1 MPRPK
6 GSLKPLPRYQGSL
19 KLTIIP
25 HFQTLNTRKPMK
37 TPAALLITLALLA
50 PQIAPAANE
59 APAANA
65 TPANAQLDTVRD
77 AIAATQKDLEA
88 KQAAQRRA
96 AQILRETQIAI
107 AKARRELNELTQREQ
122 AEWQKLTAL
131 QATLSQLQTNI
142 SNTKAQVAQLL
153 ANNYKNPQPA
163 AVALLLKSSDA
174 NQKSRFLTY
183 TRHINQANKTLI
195 NKLVQQQS
203 ELNSQQQAI
212 NTELKRI
219 EQLAAQQRQKLKKLG
234 QTQSQAQ
241 ANSNQLSKDINARR
255 QKLAQLQA
263 NERQLNQI
271 IANIV
276 AKQNAQRKA
285 EAEQRAQEARKR
297 AQAANQRSKAPQS
310 TLTREDLNLRPE
322 QPQRAE
328 LPRTE
333 AAPQKPL
340 RGIMPASGNII
351 GRFGTARPSGG
362 TWRGIFIATAPA
374 PVRSIAAGTVVYTAN
389 QAGYG
394 NMMIIDHGNGYMS
407 VYAGLSAIHAGNGS
421 RVNAGQNIAT
431 SGTLPAGE
439 QGLYLE
445 LRYRNKIMNPLVWL
459 R

>member
-1 MPRPK
+1 
-6 GSLKPLPRYQGSL
+6 
-19 KLTIIP
+19 
-25 HFQTLNTRKPMK
+25 MK
-37 TPAALLITLALLA
+37 TSAALLLSIALLA
-50 PQIAPAANE
+50 PQIAPAANDN
-59 APAANA
+59 PPNPNA
-65 TPANAQLDTVRD
+65 ELNNVRD

-142 SNTKAQVAQLL
+142 SNTKAQVAHLL

-174 NQKSRFLTY
+174 NQKSRFLAY
-183 TRHINQANKTLI
+183 TRHINQANKKLI
-195 NKLVQQQS
+195 DKLVQQQS

-234 QTQSQAQ
+234 QTHSQAQ
-241 ANSNQLSKDINARR
+241 ADSSQLSQDISARR

-263 NERQLNQI
+263 NERQLNQV

-297 AQAANQRSKAPQS
+297 AQAASQHNGKAPKS
-310 TLTREDLNLRPE
+310 T
-322 QPQRAE
+322 
-328 LPRTE
+328 
-333 AAPQKPL
+333 
-340 RGIMPASGNII
+340 
-351 GRFGTARPSGG
+351 RPSGG

>member
-1 MPRPK
+1 
-6 GSLKPLPRYQGSL
+6 
-19 KLTIIP
+19 
-25 HFQTLNTRKPMK
+25 MK
-37 TPAALLITLALLA
+37 TPTALLITLALLT

-65 TPANAQLDTVRD
+65 TPANAQLNTVRD

-195 NKLVQQQS
+195 NKLVQQQT
-203 ELNSQQQAI
+203 ELNTQEQAI
-212 NTELKRI
+212 NAELKRI

-234 QTQSQAQ
+234 QTHSQAQ
-241 ANSNQLSKDINARR
+241 ANSSQLSQDISARR

-263 NERQLNQI
+263 NERQLNQV

-297 AQAANQRSKAPQS
+297 AQAASQHNGRAPKS

>member
-1 MPRPK
+1 
-6 GSLKPLPRYQGSL
+6 
-19 KLTIIP
+19 
-25 HFQTLNTRKPMK
+25 MK
-37 TPAALLITLALLA
+37 TSAALLLSIALLA

-59 APAANA
+59 TPAN
-65 TPANAQLDTVRD
+65 ANAQLDTVRD
-77 AIAATQKDLEA
+77 AIAATQKDLAA

-131 QATLSQLQTNI
+131 QTTLSQLQTNI

-183 TRHINQANKTLI
+183 TRHINQANKALI
-195 NKLVQQQS
+195 DKLVQQQ
-203 ELNSQQQAI
+203 
-212 NTELKRI
+212 TELKRI
-219 EQLAAQQRQKLKKLG
+219 EQLTVQQRQKLKKLG

-241 ANSNQLSKDINARR
+241 ANSNQLSKDITARR
-255 QKLAQLQA
+255 QKLAQLHA
-263 NERQLNQI
+263 NERQLNQV

-297 AQAANQRSKAPQS
+297 AQAASQHNGKAPKS

-322 QPQRAE
+322 QAQRAE

>member
-1 MPRPK
+1 
-6 GSLKPLPRYQGSL
+6 
-19 KLTIIP
+19 
-25 HFQTLNTRKPMK
+25 MK
-37 TPAALLITLALLA
+37 TSAALLLSIALLA

-59 APAANA
+59 TPAN
-65 TPANAQLDTVRD
+65 ANAQLDTVRD
-77 AIAATQKDLEA
+77 AIAATQKDLAA

-131 QATLSQLQTNI
+131 QTTLSQLQTNI
-142 SNTKAQVAQLL
+142 SNTKAQV

-183 TRHINQANKTLI
+183 TRHINQANKALI
-195 NKLVQQQS
+195 DKLVQQQT
-203 ELNSQQQAI
+203 ELNTQEQAI

-219 EQLAAQQRQKLKKLG
+219 EQLTVQQRQKLKKLG

-241 ANSNQLSKDINARR
+241 ANSNQLSKDITARR
-255 QKLAQLQA
+255 QKLAQLHA
-263 NERQLNQI
+263 NERQLNQV

-297 AQAANQRSKAPQS
+297 AQAASQHNGKAPKS

-322 QPQRAE
+322 QAQRAE

>member
-1 MPRPK
+1 
-6 GSLKPLPRYQGSL
+6 
-19 KLTIIP
+19 
-25 HFQTLNTRKPMK
+25 MK
-37 TPAALLITLALLA
+37 TPTALLITLALLA
-50 PQIAPAANE
+50 PHTAPAANE

-77 AIAATQKDLEA
+77 AIAATQKDLAA

-183 TRHINQANKTLI
+183 TRHINQANKALI
-195 NKLVQQQS
+195 DKLVQQQT
-203 ELNSQQQAI
+203 ELNTQEQAI

-219 EQLAAQQRQKLKKLG
+219 EQLAAQQRQKLKNLG

-255 QKLAQLQA
+255 QKLAQLHA
-263 NERQLNQI
+263 NERQLNQV

-328 LPRTE
+328 PQRTE

-374 PVRSIAAGTVVYTAN
+374 PVRSIAAGTVVYAAN

-407 VYAGLSAIHAGNGS
+407 VYAGLSSIHASNGS
-421 RVNAGQNIAT
+421 RVGAGQNIAT

-445 LRYRNKIMNPLVWL
+445 LRYRNKVMNPLVWL

>member
-1 MPRPK
+1 
-6 GSLKPLPRYQGSL
+6 
-19 KLTIIP
+19 
-25 HFQTLNTRKPMK
+25 MK
-37 TPAALLITLALLA
+37 TPAALLLAIALLA
-50 PQIAPAANE
+50 PHIAPAANE
-59 APAANA
+59 PPAN
-65 TPANAQLDTVRD
+65 PNAQLDNVRE

-96 AQILRETQIAI
+96 AQILHETQIAI

-131 QATLSQLQTNI
+131 QATLSELQTNI

-174 NQKSRFLTY
+174 NQKSRFLAY
-183 TRHINQANKTLI
+183 TRHINQANKALI
-195 NKLVQQQS
+195 DKLAQQQS
-203 ELNSQQQAI
+203 ELNNQEQAI
-212 NTELKRI
+212 NAELKRI

-234 QTQSQAQ
+234 QTHSQAQ
-241 ANSNQLSKDINARR
+241 ANSSQLSKDINARR

-285 EAEQRAQEARKR
+285 EAAQRAQEARKR
-297 AQAANQRSKAPQS
+297 AQNANQRGSKPQS

-322 QPQRAE
+322 QPQRNEAQ
-328 LPRTE
+328 RAE

-362 TWRGIFIATAPA
+362 TWRGIFIATAPTA
-374 PVRSIAAGTVVYTAN
+374 VRSIAAGTVVYAAN

-407 VYAGLSAIHAGNGS
+407 VYAGLSSIHASNSS

-445 LRYRNKIMNPLVWL
+445 LRYRNKVMNPLAWL

>member
-1 MPRPK
+1 
-6 GSLKPLPRYQGSL
+6 
-19 KLTIIP
+19 
-25 HFQTLNTRKPMK
+25 MK
-37 TPAALLITLALLA
+37 TPAALLIALALLA
-50 PQIAPAANE
+50 PQIALAANE

-65 TPANAQLDTVRD
+65 TPANTQLDTVRD

-131 QATLSQLQTNI
+131 QTTLSELQTNI

-183 TRHINQANKTLI
+183 TRHINQANKALI
-195 NKLVQQQS
+195 DKLIQQQT
-203 ELNSQQQAI
+203 ELNSQEQAI
-212 NTELKRI
+212 NAELKRI

-234 QTQSQAQ
+234 QTHSQAQ
-241 ANSNQLSKDINARR
+241 ANSSQLSQDISARR

-263 NERQLNQI
+263 NERQLNQV

-297 AQAANQRSKAPQS
+297 AQAASQHNGKAPKS

-322 QPQRAE
+322 QAQTRRTTTHRSRAAKTPARHHACIGQHHRTLRHSPPQRRHMARH
-328 LPRTE
+328 LHRH
-333 AAPQKPL
+333 
-340 RGIMPASGNII
+340 R
-351 GRFGTARPSGG
+351 ARPRAQHRRRHGGVHRQPSG
-362 TWRGIFIATAPA
+362 
-374 PVRSIAAGTVVYTAN
+374 
-389 QAGYG
+389 
-394 NMMIIDHGNGYMS
+394 
-407 VYAGLSAIHAGNGS
+407 
-421 RVNAGQNIAT
+421 
-431 SGTLPAGE
+431 
-439 QGLYLE
+439 
-445 LRYRNKIMNPLVWL
+445 LRQHDDY
-459 R
+459 

>member
-1 MPRPK
+1 
-6 GSLKPLPRYQGSL
+6 
-19 KLTIIP
+19 
-25 HFQTLNTRKPMK
+25 MK
-37 TPAALLITLALLA
+37 TPAALLLAIALLA
-50 PQIAPAANE
+50 PHIAPAANE
-59 APAANA
+59 PPAN
-65 TPANAQLDTVRD
+65 PNAQLDNVRE

-131 QATLSQLQTNI
+131 QATLSGLQTNI

-174 NQKSRFLTY
+174 NQKSRFLAY
-183 TRHINQANKTLI
+183 TRYINQANKALI
-195 NKLVQQQS
+195 DKLAQQQS
-203 ELNSQQQAI
+203 ELNNQEQAI
-212 NTELKRI
+212 NAELKRI

-234 QTQSQAQ
+234 QTHSQAQ
-241 ANSNQLSKDINARR
+241 ANSSQLSKDINARR

-285 EAEQRAQEARKR
+285 EAAQRTQEARKR
-297 AQAANQRSKAPQS
+297 AQNANQSGSKPQS

-322 QPQRAE
+322 QPQRNEAQ
-328 LPRTE
+328 RAE

-445 LRYRNKIMNPLVWL
+445 LRYRNKVMNPLAWL

>member
-1 MPRPK
+1 
-6 GSLKPLPRYQGSL
+6 
-19 KLTIIP
+19 
-25 HFQTLNTRKPMK
+25 MK
-37 TPAALLITLALLA
+37 TSTALLITLALLA

-59 APAANA
+59 APAANT

-107 AKARRELNELTQREQ
+107 AKAHRELNELTQREQ

-183 TRHINQANKTLI
+183 TRHINQANKALI
-195 NKLVQQQS
+195 DKLIQQQT
-203 ELNSQQQAI
+203 ELNSQEQAI

-241 ANSNQLSKDINARR
+241 ANSNQLSKDITARR

-263 NERQLNQI
+263 NERQLNQV

-285 EAEQRAQEARKR
+285 EAEKRAQEARKR
-297 AQAANQRSKAPQS
+297 AQAANNKTPKS

-322 QPQRAE
+322 QPQRNEPQRA
-328 LPRTE
+328 E

-340 RGIMPASGNII
+340 HGIMPASGNII

-362 TWRGIFIATAPA
+362 TWRGIFIATAPTT
-374 PVRSIAAGTVVYTAN
+374 VRSIAAGTVVYTAN

-407 VYAGLSAIHAGNGS
+407 VYAGLSSIHASNGS
-421 RVNAGQNIAT
+421 RVGAGQNIAT

-445 LRYRNKIMNPLVWL
+445 LRYRNKVMNPLVWL

>member
-1 MPRPK
+1 
-6 GSLKPLPRYQGSL
+6 
-19 KLTIIP
+19 
-25 HFQTLNTRKPMK
+25 MK
-37 TPAALLITLALLA
+37 TPAALLITLALLT

-77 AIAATQKDLEA
+77 AIAATQKDLAA

-131 QATLSQLQTNI
+131 QTTLSQLQTNI

-153 ANNYKNPQPA
+153 ANNYKTPQPA

-183 TRHINQANKTLI
+183 TRHINQANKALI
-195 NKLVQQQS
+195 DKLVQQQS
-203 ELNSQQQAI
+203 ELNSQEQAI

-234 QTQSQAQ
+234 QTHSQAQ
-241 ANSNQLSKDINARR
+241 ANSSQLSQDISARR

-263 NERQLNQI
+263 NERQLNQV

-276 AKQNAQRKA
+276 ATQNAQRKA

-297 AQAANQRSKAPQS
+297 AQAASQHNGKAPKS

-322 QPQRAE
+322 QAHRAE

-362 TWRGIFIATAPA
+362 TWRGIFIATAPT

>member
-1 MPRPK
+1 
-6 GSLKPLPRYQGSL
+6 
-19 KLTIIP
+19 
-25 HFQTLNTRKPMK
+25 MK
-37 TPAALLITLALLA
+37 TPTALLITLALLA
-50 PQIAPAANE
+50 PHTAPAANE

-77 AIAATQKDLEA
+77 AIAATQKDLAA

-183 TRHINQANKTLI
+183 TRHINQANKALI
-195 NKLVQQQS
+195 DKLVQQQT
-203 ELNSQQQAI
+203 ELNTQEQAI

-219 EQLAAQQRQKLKKLG
+219 EQLAAQQRQKLKNLG

-255 QKLAQLQA
+255 QKLAQLHA
-263 NERQLNQI
+263 NERQLNQV

-328 LPRTE
+328 PQRTE

-374 PVRSIAAGTVVYTAN
+374 PVRSIAAGTVVYAAN

-407 VYAGLSAIHAGNGS
+407 VYAGLSSIHASNGS
-421 RVNAGQNIAT
+421 RVGAGQNIAT

-445 LRYRNKIMNPLVWL
+445 LRYRNKVINPLVWL

>member
-1 MPRPK
+1 
-6 GSLKPLPRYQGSL
+6 
-19 KLTIIP
+19 
-25 HFQTLNTRKPMK
+25 MK
-37 TPAALLITLALLA
+37 TPTALLITLALLT

-65 TPANAQLDTVRD
+65 TPANAQLNTVRD

-183 TRHINQANKTLI
+183 TRHINQANKALI
-195 NKLVQQQS
+195 DKLVQQQT
-203 ELNSQQQAI
+203 ELNSQEQAI

-322 QPQRAE
+322 PAQRSEPQRA
-328 LPRTE
+328 E

-340 RGIMPASGNII
+340 RGIMPAAGNII

-362 TWRGIFIATAPA
+362 TWRGIFIATAPTA
-374 PVRSIAAGTVVYTAN
+374 VRSIAAGTVVYAAN

-407 VYAGLSAIHAGNGS
+407 VYAGLSSIHASNGS
-421 RVNAGQNIAT
+421 RVGAGQNIAT

-445 LRYRNKIMNPLVWL
+445 LRYRNKVMNPLVWL

>member
-1 MPRPK
+1 
-6 GSLKPLPRYQGSL
+6 
-19 KLTIIP
+19 
-25 HFQTLNTRKPMK
+25 MK

>member
-1 MPRPK
+1 
-6 GSLKPLPRYQGSL
+6 
-19 KLTIIP
+19 
-25 HFQTLNTRKPMK
+25 MK

-77 AIAATQKDLEA
+77 AIAATQKDLAA

-153 ANNYKNPQPA
+153 ANNYKTPQPA
-163 AVALLLKSSDA
+163 AVALLLKSNDA

-195 NKLVQQQS
+195 NKLVQQQT
-203 ELNSQQQAI
+203 ELNSQEQAI

-234 QTQSQAQ
+234 QTHSQAQ
-241 ANSNQLSKDINARR
+241 ANSSQLSKDISAQR
-255 QKLAQLQA
+255 QKLAQLHA
-263 NERQLNQI
+263 NERQLNQV

-297 AQAANQRSKAPQS
+297 AQAANQRSKTPQS

-322 QPQRAE
+322 PAPRSEPQRA
-328 LPRTE
+328 E

-362 TWRGIFIATAPA
+362 TWRGIFIATAPTA
-374 PVRSIAAGTVVYTAN
+374 VRSIAAGTVVYAAN

>member
-1 MPRPK
+1 
-6 GSLKPLPRYQGSL
+6 
-19 KLTIIP
+19 
-25 HFQTLNTRKPMK
+25 MK

-107 AKARRELNELTQREQ
+107 AKARRELNELAQREQ

-131 QATLSQLQTNI
+131 QATLSELQTNI

-183 TRHINQANKTLI
+183 TRHINQANKALI
-195 NKLVQQQS
+195 NKLVQQQT
-203 ELNSQQQAI
+203 ELNTQEQAI
-212 NTELKRI
+212 NAELKRI

-234 QTQSQAQ
+234 QTHNQAQ
-241 ANSNQLSKDINARR
+241 ANSSQLSQDISARR

-263 NERQLNQI
+263 NERQLNQV

-297 AQAANQRSKAPQS
+297 AQAASQHNGRAPKS

-351 GRFGTARPSGG
+351 GRFG

>member
-1 MPRPK
+1 MPSPPRKKTSPP
-6 GSLKPLPRYQGSL
+6 SKPR
-19 KLTIIP
+19 
-25 HFQTLNTRKPMK
+25 N
-37 TPAALLITLALLA
+37 
-50 PQIAPAANE
+50 
-59 APAANA
+59 
-65 TPANAQLDTVRD
+65 
-77 AIAATQKDLEA
+77 
-88 KQAAQRRA
+88 A

-183 TRHINQANKTLI
+183 TRHINQANKALI
-195 NKLVQQQS
+195 DKLVQQQT
-203 ELNSQQQAI
+203 ELNTQEQAI

-219 EQLAAQQRQKLKKLG
+219 EQLAAQQRQKLKNLG

-255 QKLAQLQA
+255 QKLAQLHA
-263 NERQLNQI
+263 NERQLNQV

-328 LPRTE
+328 PQRTE

-374 PVRSIAAGTVVYTAN
+374 PVRSIAAGTVVYAAN

-407 VYAGLSAIHAGNGS
+407 VYAGLSSIHASNGS
-421 RVNAGQNIAT
+421 RVGAGQNIAT

-445 LRYRNKIMNPLVWL
+445 LRYRNKVINPLVWL

>member
-1 MPRPK
+1 
-6 GSLKPLPRYQGSL
+6 
-19 KLTIIP
+19 
-25 HFQTLNTRKPMK
+25 MK
-37 TPAALLITLALLA
+37 TPTALLITLALLA
-50 PQIAPAANE
+50 PHTAPAANE

-77 AIAATQKDLEA
+77 AIAATQKDLAA

-183 TRHINQANKTLI
+183 TRHINQANKALI
-195 NKLVQQQS
+195 DKLVQQQT
-203 ELNSQQQAI
+203 ELNTQEQAI

-219 EQLAAQQRQKLKKLG
+219 EQLAAQQRQKLKNLG

-255 QKLAQLQA
+255 QKLAQLHA
-263 NERQLNQI
+263 NERQLNQV

-328 LPRTE
+328 PQRTE

-374 PVRSIAAGTVVYTAN
+374 PVRSIAAGTVVYAAN

-394 NMMIIDHGNGYMS
+394 NMMIVDHGNGYMS
-407 VYAGLSAIHAGNGS
+407 VYAGLSSIHASNGS
-421 RVNAGQNIAT
+421 RVGAGQNIAT

-445 LRYRNKIMNPLVWL
+445 LRYRNKVMNPLVWL

>member
-1 MPRPK
+1 
-6 GSLKPLPRYQGSL
+6 
-19 KLTIIP
+19 
-25 HFQTLNTRKPMK
+25 MK
-37 TPAALLITLALLA
+37 TPAALLITLALLT

-77 AIAATQKDLEA
+77 AIAATQKDLAA

-153 ANNYKNPQPA
+153 ANNYKTPQPA
-163 AVALLLKSSDA
+163 AVALLLKSNDA

-195 NKLVQQQS
+195 NKLVQQQT
-203 ELNSQQQAI
+203 ELNSQEQAI

-234 QTQSQAQ
+234 QTHSQAQ
-241 ANSNQLSKDINARR
+241 ANSSQLSKDISAQR
-255 QKLAQLQA
+255 QKLAQLHA
-263 NERQLNQI
+263 NERQLNQV

-297 AQAANQRSKAPQS
+297 AQAANQRSKTPQS

-322 QPQRAE
+322 PAPRSEPQRA
-328 LPRTE
+328 E

>member
-1 MPRPK
+1 
-6 GSLKPLPRYQGSL
+6 
-19 KLTIIP
+19 
-25 HFQTLNTRKPMK
+25 MK
-37 TPAALLITLALLA
+37 TSAALLLSIALLA

-59 APAANA
+59 TPAN
-65 TPANAQLDTVRD
+65 ANAQLDTVRD
-77 AIAATQKDLEA
+77 AIAATQKDLAA

-285 EAEQRAQEARKR
+285 EAE
-297 AQAANQRSKAPQS
+297 APQS

-322 QPQRAE
+322 QAQRAE
-328 LPRTE
+328 PQRNE

-362 TWRGIFIATAPA
+362 TWRGIFIATAPTA
-374 PVRSIAAGTVVYTAN
+374 VRSIAAGTVVYTAN

>member
-1 MPRPK
+1 
-6 GSLKPLPRYQGSL
+6 
-19 KLTIIP
+19 
-25 HFQTLNTRKPMK
+25 MK
-37 TPAALLITLALLA
+37 TSAALLLSIALLA
-50 PQIAPAANE
+50 PQIAPAANDN
-59 APAANA
+59 PPNPNA
-65 TPANAQLDTVRD
+65 ELNNVRD
-77 AIAATQKDLEA
+77 AIAATQKDLAA

-96 AQILRETQIAI
+96 AQILRDTQIAI
-107 AKARRELNELTQREQ
+107 VKARRELNELAQREQ

-131 QATLSQLQTNI
+131 QATLSELQTNI

-174 NQKSRFLTY
+174 NQKSRFLAY
-183 TRHINQANKTLI
+183 TRHINQANKKLI
-195 NKLVQQQS
+195 DKLVQQQS
-203 ELNSQQQAI
+203 ELNSQEQAI

-234 QTQSQAQ
+234 QTHSQAQ
-241 ANSNQLSKDINARR
+241 ANSSQLSKDISAQR
-255 QKLAQLQA
+255 QKLAQLHA
-263 NERQLNQI
+263 NERQLNQV

-285 EAEQRAQEARKR
+285 EAEKR
-297 AQAANQRSKAPQS
+297 AQDAEQRGSKPKS
-310 TLTREDLNLRPE
+310 TLTREDLNLRPN
-322 QPQRAE
+322 QPSRAE
-328 LPRTE
+328 APAE
-333 AAPQKPL
+333 AAKPAAQKPL

-407 VYAGLSAIHAGNGS
+407 VYAGLSNISVSNGS
-421 RVNAGQNIAT
+421 HVGAGQTIAT

>member
-1 MPRPK
+1 M
-6 GSLKPLPRYQGSL
+6 
-19 KLTIIP
+19 
-25 HFQTLNTRKPMK
+25 
-37 TPAALLITLALLA
+37 
-50 PQIAPAANE
+50 
-59 APAANA
+59 
-65 TPANAQLDTVRD
+65 RD
-77 AIAATQKDLEA
+77 AIAATQKDLAA

-183 TRHINQANKTLI
+183 TRHINQANKALI
-195 NKLVQQQS
+195 DKLVQQQT
-203 ELNSQQQAI
+203 ELNTQEQAI

-219 EQLAAQQRQKLKKLG
+219 EQLAAQQRQKLKNLG

-255 QKLAQLQA
+255 QKLAQLHA
-263 NERQLNQI
+263 NERQLNQV

-328 LPRTE
+328 PQRTE

-374 PVRSIAAGTVVYTAN
+374 PVRSIAAGTVVYAAN

-394 NMMIIDHGNGYMS
+394 NMMIVDHGNGYMS
-407 VYAGLSAIHAGNGS
+407 VYAGLSSIHASNGS
-421 RVNAGQNIAT
+421 RVGAGQNIAT

-445 LRYRNKIMNPLVWL
+445 LRYRNKVMNPLVWL

>member
-1 MPRPK
+1 
-6 GSLKPLPRYQGSL
+6 
-19 KLTIIP
+19 
-25 HFQTLNTRKPMK
+25 MK
-37 TPAALLITLALLA
+37 TSAALLLSIALLA

-59 APAANA
+59 TPAN
-65 TPANAQLDTVRD
+65 ANAQLDTVRD
-77 AIAATQKDLEA
+77 AIAATQKDLAA

-131 QATLSQLQTNI
+131 QTTLSQLQTNI

-183 TRHINQANKTLI
+183 TRHINQANKALI
-195 NKLVQQQS
+195 DKLVQQQT
-203 ELNSQQQAI
+203 ELNTQEQAI

-255 QKLAQLQA
+255 QKLAQLHA
-263 NERQLNQI
+263 NERQLNQV

-328 LPRTE
+328 PQRTE

-374 PVRSIAAGTVVYTAN
+374 PVRSIAAGTVVYAAN

-407 VYAGLSAIHAGNGS
+407 VYAGLSSIHASNGS
-421 RVNAGQNIAT
+421 RVGAGQNIAT

-445 LRYRNKIMNPLVWL
+445 LRYRNKVINPLVWL

>member
-1 MPRPK
+1 
-6 GSLKPLPRYQGSL
+6 
-19 KLTIIP
+19 
-25 HFQTLNTRKPMK
+25 MK

-50 PQIAPAANE
+50 PQIALAANE

-65 TPANAQLDTVRD
+65 TPANTQLDTVRD

-88 KQAAQRRA
+88 KQAAQRHA

-142 SNTKAQVAQLL
+142 SNTKAQVAHLL
-153 ANNYKNPQPA
+153 ATNNKTPQPA

-174 NQKSRFLTY
+174 NQKSRFLAY
-183 TRHINQANKTLI
+183 TRHINQANKKLI
-195 NKLVQQQS
+195 DKLVQQQS

-234 QTQSQAQ
+234 QTHSQAQ
-241 ANSNQLSKDINARR
+241 ANSSQLSKDISAQR
-255 QKLAQLQA
+255 QKLAQLHA
-263 NERQLNQI
+263 NERQLNQV

-285 EAEQRAQEARKR
+285 EAEKRAQEARKR
-297 AQAANQRSKAPQS
+297 AQDAEQHGGKPKS
-310 TLTREDLNLRPE
+310 TLTREDLNLRPN
-322 QPQRAE
+322 QSSRAE
-328 LPRTE
+328 TPAE
-333 AAPQKPL
+333 AAKPAAQKPL

-407 VYAGLSAIHAGNGS
+407 VYAGLSSISASNGS
-421 RVNAGQNIAT
+421 HVGAGQTIAT